1 MAEIPLIS
9 IVDDDDLFRTA
20 VEKLV
25 RSLGFAAC
33 TFASADEYLQSSL
46 IKTTRCLIADV
57 QMPNM
62 NGLELQEQL
71 AQMGYDIPII
81 FLTAYPDDAV
91 EARALNRG
99 AICFLRKPL
108 DLQGR
113 RLVDC
118 LREALDRRGGPTTT
132 T

>member
-1 MAEIPLIS
+1 MTEVPLIS

-25 RSLGFAAC
+25 RSLGFKAC
-33 TFASADEYLQSSL
+33 TFASAESYLQSSMV
-46 IKTTRCLIADV
+46 KATHCLIADV

-71 AQMGYDIPII
+71 ALLGYDIPII
-81 FLTAYPDDAV
+81 FLTAYPDDALK
-91 EARALNRG
+91 ARALNGG
-99 AICFLRKPL
+99 AICFLQKPL

-118 LREALDRRGGPTTT
+118 LREALDR
-132 T
+132 

>member
-1 MAEIPLIS
+1 MTEVPLIS

-25 RSLGFAAC
+25 RSLGYTAC

-46 IKTTRCLIADV
+46 VKTTRCLIADV

-71 AQMGYDIPII
+71 AQLGLDTPII
-81 FLTAYPDDAV
+81 FLTAYPDDALK
-91 EARALNRG
+91 ARALNGG
-99 AICFLRKPL
+99 AICFLQKPL

-118 LREALDRRGGPTTT
+118 LREALDR
-132 T
+132 

>member
-1 MAEIPLIS
+1 MTEVPLIS
-9 IVDDDDLFRTA
+9 IVDDDDLLRTA

-25 RSLGFAAC
+25 RSLGYTAC
-33 TFASADEYLQSSL
+33 TFASAGEYLQSSL
-46 IKTTRCLIADV
+46 VKTTRCLIVDV

-71 AQMGYDIPII
+71 AQMGFDIPII
-81 FLTAYPDDAV
+81 FLTAYPDDAIK
-91 EARALNRG
+91 ARALNKG
-99 AICFLRKPL
+99 AICFLQKPL

-118 LREALDRRGGPTTT
+118 LQQALDRRSGPATTT
-132 T
+132 

>member
-1 MAEIPLIS
+1 MTEVPLIA

-25 RSLGFAAC
+25 RSLGFSAC
-33 TFASADEYLQSSL
+33 TFASAESYLQSS
-46 IKTTRCLIADV
+46 IVETTCCLIADV

-62 NGLELQEQL
+62 NGLELQAQL
-71 AQMGYDIPII
+71 AHQGFDIPII

-91 EARALNRG
+91 KARALNGG
-99 AICFLRKPL
+99 AICFLHKPL

-118 LREALDRRGGPTTT
+118 LREALDR
-132 T
+132 

>member
-1 MAEIPLIS
+1 LTEVPLIS

-25 RSLGFAAC
+25 RSLGYTAC

-46 IKTTRCLIADV
+46 VKTTRCLIADV

-71 AQMGYDIPII
+71 AQLGLDTPII
-81 FLTAYPDDAV
+81 FLTAYPDDALK
-91 EARALNRG
+91 ARALNGG
-99 AICFLRKPL
+99 AICFLQKPL

-118 LREALDRRGGPTTT
+118 LREALDR
-132 T
+132 

>member
-1 MAEIPLIS
+1 MTEVPLIS
-9 IVDDDDLFRTA
+9 IVDDDDLLRTA

-25 RSLGFAAC
+25 RSLGYTAC
-33 TFASADEYLQSSL
+33 TFASAGEYLQSSL
-46 IKTTRCLIADV
+46 VKTTRCLIVDV

-62 NGLELQEQL
+62 NGLELQERL
-71 AQMGYDIPII
+71 ALLGYDIPII

-91 EARALNRG
+91 KARALNGG
-99 AICFLRKPL
+99 AICFLHKPL

-118 LREALDRRGGPTTT
+118 LREALDRRGGPATTT
-132 T
+132 